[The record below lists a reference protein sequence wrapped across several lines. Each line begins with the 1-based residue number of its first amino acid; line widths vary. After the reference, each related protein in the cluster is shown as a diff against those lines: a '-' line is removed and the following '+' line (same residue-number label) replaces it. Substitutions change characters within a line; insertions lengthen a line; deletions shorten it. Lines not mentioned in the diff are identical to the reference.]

1 MKHPFFSHL
10 SIVVLLPILLTSCD
24 HPDRQFKQLTQELNT
39 LKSQVLNDFSR
50 DSLLDTAWEQTQIL
64 KQDLALLIQKINTQ
78 TSDLPYYQLEQDLE
92 DHLDQIDQLRSDPS
106 LYNLGGHLK
115 VTIAQPQQTLEQKLL
130 AADSLLSLAPN
141 YYTAAKR
148 KLTNPQAERLN
159 LAVRKQ
165 ALGIYFL
172 NGAFQDSLAVAGLDT
187 QGVWREKSKA
197 TERAMKDFIAWC
209 NSQLIDYHAIEN
221 NLSDE

>member
-1 MKHPFFSHL
+1 MKHPFFSRL
-10 SIVVLLPILLTSCD
+10 GIVLLPFFIAACD
-24 HPDRQFKQLTQELNT
+24 QPARQFKQLEQELNT
-39 LKSQVLNDFSR
+39 LESQVINDFSR
-50 DSLLDTAWEQTQIL
+50 DSLLNTAWEKAQIL
-64 KQDLALLIQKINTQ
+64 KQHLALFTRKINTQ
-78 TSDLPYYQLEQDLE
+78 TSELPYYQLEQDLE
-92 DHLDQIDQLRSDPS
+92 VYLDQIDQFRLDPS

-115 VTIAQPQQTLEQKLL
+115 VTLEKPQQTLEQKLL
-130 AADSLLSLAPN
+130 VADSVLRLAPS

-187 QGVWREKSKA
+187 QVTWKKKSKA
-197 TERAMKDFIAWC
+197 TERAMKDYIAWC

-221 NLSDE
+221 SLSDE

>member
-1 MKHPFFSHL
+1 MKHPFFSRL
-10 SIVVLLPILLTSCD
+10 IFVVLLPIFLATCD
-24 HPDRQFKQLTQELNT
+24 HPDRQFKELAQELNT
-39 LKSQVLNDFSR
+39 LESQELNDFSR
-50 DSLLDTAWEQTQIL
+50 DSLLDTAWEQAQIL
-64 KQDLALLIQKINTQ
+64 KQDLALFIQKINPQ

-92 DHLDQIDQLRSDPS
+92 DLLDQIDQLRSDPS

-115 VTIAQPQQTLEQKLL
+115 VAIAQPQQTLEQKILV
-130 AADSLLSLAPN
+130 ADSLLGLAPN
-141 YYTAAKR
+141 YYKAAKR
-148 KLTNPQAERLN
+148 KLTHPQAERLN

-187 QGVWREKSKA
+187 QVIWREKSKA

-221 NLSDE
+221 SLSDE